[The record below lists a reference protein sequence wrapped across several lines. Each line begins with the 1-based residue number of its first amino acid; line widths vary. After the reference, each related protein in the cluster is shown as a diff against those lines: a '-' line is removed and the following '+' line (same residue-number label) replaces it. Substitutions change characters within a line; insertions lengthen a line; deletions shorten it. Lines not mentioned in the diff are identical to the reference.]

1 MNEKLKLILG
11 GLGFGLLLLFAFV
24 GVKSMLSTGEK
35 AEVEAIS
42 AQSTPPPIIGL
53 PGEGGMA
60 SSTNDVTKPEETPTD
75 KLELVGEPKTPGQ
88 TETPPAPASPAAPPA
103 VVEPPVQ
110 EQAPVAQAPVA
121 TTGMLDISLQAAE
134 DGSPL
139 DGNVYIQKTNGVN
152 LDKSAYASSAH
163 FSLKPGTYRVTA
175 RSEGRGSVSRN
186 LTIAAGG
193 TLNERFR
200 LPLANQ
206 PSAPPVEPQPPV
218 TQNPPPNRGIGR
230 LRLVALSD
238 EDGSPLMVNFSIAR
252 LDGQVLDSS
261 RHVSFAD
268 FVLPAGE
275 FVARFDYHGHQ
286 GYKSL
291 SIQDG
296 QNFTYT
302 FNIPA
307 GAGEQRQWHHRRQ
320 QQDMPPPDQQPQD
333 MPMQNP
339 PLQQGQSAPGDVLM
353 QQLQQQL
360 LKKLTN

>member
-1 MNEKLKLILG
+1 MNEKLKLVLG

-24 GVKSMLSTGEK
+24 GVKSMLSTGEQ

-60 SSTNDVTKPEETPTD
+60 SSTNDVAKPEETPTD
-75 KLELVGEPKTPGQ
+75 TLELVGEAKTPEQPEAQATSANPQQQ
-88 TETPPAPASPAAPPA
+88 TTA
-103 VVEPPVQ
+103 VEPPVQ
-110 EQAPVAQAPVA
+110 EQEPIAQPPVA
-121 TTGMLDISLQAAE
+121 TTGNLDISLQAAE

-152 LDKSAYASSAH
+152 LDKSAYASSAR
-163 FSLKPGTYRVTA
+163 FTLKPGTYRVTA

-186 LTIAAGG
+186 ITIAAGG
-193 TLNERFR
+193 ALNERFR
-200 LPLANQ
+200 LPLVSQ
-206 PSAPPVEPQPPV
+206 PAAPPPVQPEPPV
-218 TQNPPPNRGIGR
+218 TQNPPPNHGISH
-230 LRLVALSD
+230 LRLVALSQ
-238 EDGSPLMVNFSIAR
+238 EDGNPLEVSFSIAR

-275 FVARFDYHGHQ
+275 FIASFNYHGHQ

-291 SIQDG
+291 SLQDG

-307 GAGEQRQWHHRRQ
+307 GQ
-320 QQDMPPPDQQPQD
+320 
-333 MPMQNP
+333 
-339 PLQQGQSAPGDVLM
+339 
-353 QQLQQQL
+353 
-360 LKKLTN
+360 